1 MKHLLSLCL
10 PHMLLSHNIW
20 AYIDALRFYND
31 FPGSIQRP
39 NVTILAQLDGLIFH
53 HMLSW
58 HDVEDKDRTDKAALA
73 SSILTCYNCQR
84 DNFGISVI
92 TLTEAGDS
100 SLFPLAVV
108 KVHVKPCKAE
118 RWLIMSPAKIPHWG
132 VMIILYVY
140 SVIYIL
146 TDQCPEVKKYCYSF
160 TDQSVH
166 ALTAL
171 DENLHLPATKKCPTS
186 SIKLKPVSL
195 FANTCNR
202 RKDLDHI

>member
-58 HDVEDKDRTDKAALA
+58 HDVEDKDRTDKATLA

-146 TDQCPEVKKYCYSF
+146 TDQLPRSQKILLLFHRPKRPCINSTWWEPTPSCYKKMSHF
-160 TDQSVH
+160 
-166 ALTAL
+166 
-171 DENLHLPATKKCPTS
+171 LHQIETC
-186 SIKLKPVSL
+186 VSL
-195 FANTCNR
+195 CQ
-202 RKDLDHI
+202 HM